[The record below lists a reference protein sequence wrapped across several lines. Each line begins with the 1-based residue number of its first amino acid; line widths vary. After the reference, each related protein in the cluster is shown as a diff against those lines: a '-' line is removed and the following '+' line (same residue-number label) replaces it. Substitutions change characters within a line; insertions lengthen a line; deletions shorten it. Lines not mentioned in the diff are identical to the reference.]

1 MSSSAESFDWA
12 AFRERELPAGL
23 DLDLLSPA
31 SELVAV
37 LQRTRRDA
45 EAQRAEA
52 ERAIAAR
59 RSPAAEHAALVFW
72 LGVVL
77 SEVEADL
84 TGAGLGKVHERLCV
98 VQRQM
103 ADALE
108 DDELVILDPVGRPF
122 EEIAHQVDVAGWRHD
137 ARFDGQLVAQTLEPI
152 VLHEQETVRPGRVI
166 MGAPPAGEPGAGH
179 SDDES
184 GAAEENS

>member
-1 MSSSAESFDWA
+1 MSSSADPLEWA

-45 EAQRAEA
+45 DAQRAEA

-59 RSPAAEHAALVFW
+59 RTPAAAHAALAFW

-84 TGAGLGKVHERLCV
+84 AGAGLGKVHERLCV

-103 ADALE
+103 VDALE
-108 DDELVILDPVGRPF
+108 DDELVLVDPAGRPF
-122 EEIAHQVDVAGWRHD
+122 EEIAHQVDVTGWRHD
-137 ARFDGQLVAQTLEPI
+137 ARFDGQVVAQTLEPI
-152 VLHEQETVRPGRVI
+152 VLHGQETVRPGRVI
-166 MGAPPAGEPGAGH
+166 MGAPPAGEPSAGH
-179 SDDES
+179 SDES
-184 GAAEENS
+184 GAEEENP